1 MDTISESKN
10 KPVIADNMS
19 INLYGWMIN
28 HLDLNTKALL
38 LFMAIYSFSKG
49 PEACYYGTIEY
60 SGEIMKG
67 ATKQTVITALKD
79 MITKGYITKSIKPI
93 NGKNRIC
100 YTPTDRVK
108 KLDPQGQIIR
118 PAEVKKLDPQGQII
132 RPAEVK
138 KLDPQG
144 QIIRPNNKRD
154 NKDNSKV
161 IYSTAAQKTSG
172 SAREPSY
179 DIEEFERQFAQPLKY
194 VSQKERAAQA
204 NEQPQ

>member
-118 PAEVKKLDPQGQII
+118 PAG
-132 RPAEVK
+132 VK

-161 IYSTAAQKTSG
+161 IYSAAAQKTGVLSI
-172 SAREPSY
+172 EPSY
-179 DIEEFERQFAQPLKY
+179 DIEEFERQSAQPLKY
-194 VSQKERAAQA
+194 VSQKERAAQS
-204 NEQPQ
+204 

>member
-118 PAEVKKLDPQGQII
+118 PAEVKKLDPQGQ
-132 RPAEVK
+132 K
-138 KLDPQG
+138 
-144 QIIRPNNKRD
+144 IRPNNKRD
-154 NKDNSKV
+154 NKIDNKV

-172 SAREPSY
+172 AAREPSY
-179 DIEEFERQFAQPLKY
+179 DIEEFERQSAQPLIY
-194 VSQKERAAQA
+194 VSQKERAAQS
-204 NEQPQ
+204 